1 MPGFSVYGAIK
12 AAIRNFARHCIL
24 DLKQRLIR
32 VNAISPGPTMTPGL
46 QLLASTEWSPEGS
59 RSWRVVKV
67 PPLSGSVPAKV
78 GRHTAIKLGGKPVA
92 YRGGCE

>member
-12 AAIRNFARHCIL
+12 AAIRNFARHWIL

-46 QLLASTEWSPEGS
+46 QGLGSTEAEWQAFKGQWSPE
-59 RSWRVVKV
+59 V
-67 PPLSGSVPAKV
+67 V
-78 GRHTAIKLGGKPVA
+78 GRRTSVFLSLPQSPVCA
-92 YRGGCE
+92 SKSSIVS